1 MPAVGPGSSSEEL
14 EMLLDESGVSAVVPA
29 SDCCAGSG
37 VLGASPAVSLVTDG
51 SGDVSRLPGA
61 GALVQEVSE
70 TRADMPSAAA
80 RRVLVVSDHSRFF
93 ISLLFSIFIGYS
105 QYHIIYTI
113 FEL

>member
-14 EMLLDESGVSAVVPA
+14 EMLLDESGVSVVAPA

-37 VLGASPAVSLVTDG
+37 LLGVSPAASLVTDG

-61 GALVQEVSE
+61 GALVQDVSE

-80 RRVLVVSDHSRFF
+80 RRVLVASDQSRFF
-93 ISLLFSIFIGYS
+93 INLLFSIFI
-105 QYHIIYTI
+105 
-113 FEL
+113 

>member
-14 EMLLDESGVSAVVPA
+14 EMLLDESGVSVVAPA

-37 VLGASPAVSLVTDG
+37 LLGVSPAASLVTDG
-51 SGDVSRLPGA
+51 SGDASRPGA

-93 ISLLFSIFIGYS
+93 ISLLFSIFIEYS